1 MRDRKK
7 EKSELSS
14 FVLLRQGQRL
24 QKRAPHLSDTVP
36 QTGALASDTPRVHLG
51 IPEMMSKT
59 QEAGFGQGRRNC
71 PSGSHREG
79 LL

>member
-24 QKRAPHLSDTVP
+24 QRRAPHLPDTVP
-36 QTGALASDTPRVHLG
+36 QTGPLALDTPRVHLG

-59 QEAGFGQGRRNC
+59 QKAGFGQGRGNH
-71 PSGSHREG
+71 PVGSHHEG